1 MGFARLRLPWS
12 TRKPPLPL
20 DLVAAWWAFLD
31 CAEVLEGGKRVL
43 VATLPVGR
51 VEPAP
56 IALGS
61 EALRRAVADARGSMD
76 VWRLE
81 ELEHEWRACDAALG
95 YTLDRLIDVDDMAA
109 NSDELDDVLDLARR
123 IMDRLDA
130 FADAELAFRRRWR
143 CPDTRPDAA

>member
-1 MGFARLRLPWS
+1 VFLS
-12 TRKPPLPL
+12 RKPELPA
-20 DLVAAWWAFLD
+20 DLHAAWWAFLD
-31 CAEVLEGGKRVL
+31 CAEALEGGKRVL

-61 EALRRAVADARGSMD
+61 EALRQAIADVRGWMPAWWLD
-76 VWRLE
+76 
-81 ELEHEWRACDAALG
+81 ELADEWRACDVALT
-95 YTLDRLIDVDDMAA
+95 YTLDRLTALDETAA
-109 NSDELDDVLDLARR
+109 STDELDDVLDLSRR

-143 CPDTRPDAA
+143 CPDVRPDVA

>member
-1 MGFARLRLPWS
+1 VFLS
-12 TRKPPLPL
+12 RKPELPA
-20 DLVAAWWAFLD
+20 DLHAAWWAFLD

-61 EALRRAVADARGSMD
+61 EALRQAIADVQGWMPT
-76 VWRLE
+76 WRLD
-81 ELEHEWRACDAALG
+81 ELADEWRACDVALTF
-95 YTLDRLIDVDDMAA
+95 TLDRLTVLDETAA
-109 NSDELDDVLDLARR
+109 STDELDDVLDLSRR

-143 CPDTRPDAA
+143 CPDVRPTPNTDSRTDVA